1 MSQFVSYSDIVF
13 NAFCLHT
20 KRKEIIERKQDIIDK
35 IFEYYNAGADSIL
48 FVGFNPAILS
58 TRVKNIYVDQI
69 GSTTVDWIRSQGI
82 NVVELKDADRQKFD
96 CVVAFD
102 EYLTFAKTDA
112 EQQDMIVRL
121 CGLCS
126 GTVIT
131 TVKDYKN
138 QDFKDREYS
147 QPAIIKTNNQVTA
160 YTEIHDWDQKDKNAW
175 QTAVYQLSGLDAE
188 CRGIYL
194 RRALFFKQL
203 AKFSM
208 DAGATNFLVH
218 KNLMYKSLIKKN
230 YEHVISINFE
240 D

>member
-1 MSQFVSYSDIVF
+1 MSQFVTYSDIIF
-13 NAFCLHT
+13 DAFCLHT
-20 KRKEIIERKQDIIDK
+20 KRKEIVDRKQDIIDK
-35 IFEYYNAGADSIL
+35 IFEYYNAGANSIL

-58 TRVKNIYVDQI
+58 TKIKNIYVDQLSPKVI
-69 GSTTVDWIRSQGI
+69 SWIKNQGI
-82 NVVELKDADRQKFD
+82 NITELSHSDQKTFD

-102 EYLTFAKTDA
+102 EYLTFSNSDV
-112 EQQDMIVRL
+112 EQQSMIDTL
-121 CGLCS
+121 CGFCS
-126 GTVIT
+126 GTIIT

-147 QPAIIKTNNQVTA
+147 QPAIIKANSQLTA
-160 YTEIHDWDQKDKNAW
+160 FTEIHDWDQKDKNAW
-175 QTAVYQLSGLDAE
+175 QTAVYKLSGLDSS
-188 CRGIYL
+188 CQGIYT

-240 D
+240 A